1 MEDKELFEKVEKAF
15 GITENKKIQKI
26 YESGNFKK
34 QLDEVVTSKNPSGG
48 GGNLIG
54 AIGQGLGALRG
65 AIPGTRAHKMRTAEL
80 RKSQAEARKAELE
93 NARLFAKLQ
102 RGDLSDDQAQDVI
115 ENMVKNASEI
125 WKRFYNEDARF
136 KYAVDMGVKGKWN
149 QLSDADREHH
159 KNVMEKIDKLED
171 EKKAEEKEQ
180 KQEEKLTK
188 EKLKGMVSGFLSKT
202 LKERIG
208 NDKQFEDLKDNI
220 EHFQGN
226 VVNDALEQF
235 AILNLNAPTFQLQ
248 KTDKKNSYY
257 KMFSKAIAKTSLQQA
272 IEGQYSLEDIE
283 DGKVSESDLDEELDD
298 ARKFSEVLLFKV
310 MPKSVL
316 DRRKDFIMGNMND
329 YFNTIKQMA
338 DKQTKLPIDNGG
350 EKSEDKKIDISQMFK
365 SASEVLGKAYKVSGD
380 LVNVAINVADDVA
393 VTGKKLATVLD
404 KSYDVIQQIGKT
416 TGEAVVDTEKL
427 GNAIAVR
434 VKKGI
439 EIGKATADSIKEY
452 IEKNKKPVEKSAK
465 RKKADAKRL
474 KTPEEIGAE
483 AKKILADK
491 IKKKK
496 PKYNPQNLDDVTD
509 QA

>member
-1 MEDKELFEKVEKAF
+1 MEDKDLFEKVEKAF
-15 GITENKKIQKI
+15 GITENQKIQKI

-102 RGDLSDDQAQDVI
+102 KGDLSDGEAQDMAETI
-115 ENMVKNASEI
+115 LKNATDIFKKVYSSDG
-125 WKRFYNEDARF
+125 RFKNAHDMSAKGKFNDLSNADKDYYNEVLQDIRT
-136 KYAVDMGVKGKWN
+136 
-149 QLSDADREHH
+149 Q
-159 KNVMEKIDKLED
+159 
-171 EKKAEEKEQ
+171 EKKSEEKQ
-180 KQEEKLTK
+180 KEEKLTK
-188 EKLKGMVSGFLSKT
+188 EKVMGMVPDFLSKT

-208 NDKQFEDLKDNI
+208 NDKQFADLKDNI

-226 VVNDALEQF
+226 VVSDALTQF
-235 AILNLNAPTFQLQ
+235 AILNLNAPTFQVQ

-257 KMFSKAIAKTSLQQA
+257 KIFGKAIAKTGLQQA
-272 IEGQYSLEDIE
+272 IEGQYSLQDIE
-283 DGKVSESDLDEELDD
+283 DGKISESDLDKELED

-310 MPKSVL
+310 IPKSVL
-316 DRRKDFIMGNMND
+316 DRRKDFVTDNMDD
-329 YFNTIKQMA
+329 YFTTIKQLS
-338 DKQTKLPIDNGG
+338 DKQTKLPLDNGG
-350 EKSEDKKIDISQMFK
+350 EKSEGKRIDINQMLK
-365 SASEVLGKAYKVSGD
+365 SASEVFGKAYKASGD

-393 VTGKKLATVLD
+393 VTSKKLATVLD
-404 KSYDVIQQIGKT
+404 KSYDVIQQIGKM
-416 TGEAVVDTEKL
+416 TGKAVVDTEKL

-452 IEKNKKPVEKSAK
+452 IEQDKKPVEMSAK
-465 RKKADAKRL
+465 RKKAEAKRL

-491 IKKKK
+491 IKKAKVK
-496 PKYNPQNLDDVTD
+496 PKYTSQNLDDTTD